1 MSPPEL
7 IAVSGLTGCGK
18 SETLRELVA
27 ALAGAGYGNY
37 DSLDCG
43 SLPRQWAKEEGL
55 DIEAFIQRMGPE
67 LDPRI
72 DERTRGFYRDA
83 SLGVAVGRLA
93 CHESRNAR
101 RPVFR
106 VWLYCPTETRAARR
120 GVDPSVIDGR
130 DQKDSARFRQA
141 YGITYPPPEVANAAA
156 DDLSP
161 AEIERAPFDLLVS
174 TLKCRPGDIAERI
187 ISCGRCWSAGNSY
200 AKIQL

>member
-27 ALAGAGYGNY
+27 ALASAGYGDY

-43 SLPRQWAKEEGL
+43 SLPRQWAEEEGL
-55 DIEAFIQRMGPE
+55 DIEAFIQKMGPE
-67 LDPRI
+67 LDPKI

-83 SLGVAVGRLA
+83 ALGVAVGRLA
-93 CHESRNAR
+93 CHESRNAH

-106 VWLYCPTETRAARR
+106 VWLYCPTCTRATRR
-120 GVDPSVIDGR
+120 KVAPSVIDGR
-130 DQKDSARFRQA
+130 DEKDSARFHRA
-141 YGITYPPPEVANAAA
+141 YGITYPPREVDFAVAEA
-156 DDLSP
+156 LSP

-174 TLKCRPGDIAERI
+174 TLKYQPGDIAERI
-187 ISCGRCWSAGNSY
+187 ILCSRCWSSGNSY